1 MKNTRGS
8 EWNKWDLHIHTASSY
23 DSPYKADDADELL
36 CQALAE
42 NDIKAVAITDH
53 FKIDKTRIEHLRKL
67 APEIV
72 FFPGVEL
79 RTDKGANNL
88 HLIPIIIDQ
97 PEDNLDNQ
105 SVYNKLVP
113 CICAAK
119 QKRQVIIVTHNP
131 NIAVACDAEQII
143 CCKMD
148 KNTHKIT
155 YLSGAIEDQEIK
167 QNVVDILEGTMPA
180 FDLRR
185 RKYV

>member
-88 HLIPIIIDQ
+88 HLILVKWIKTLTKSHIYQVQLKIK
-97 PEDNLDNQ
+97 
-105 SVYNKLVP
+105 KLS
-113 CICAAK
+113 
-119 QKRQVIIVTHNP
+119 R
-131 NIAVACDAEQII
+131 
-143 CCKMD
+143 M
-148 KNTHKIT
+148 
-155 YLSGAIEDQEIK
+155 
-167 QNVVDILEGTMPA
+167 
-180 FDLRR
+180 
-185 RKYV
+185 